1 MAAEGKDAGGGMTT
15 MGINGFGRI
24 GRLVCRA
31 AMAKEGVAV
40 VGINDPF
47 MELDYMVYLFKYDSV
62 HGPYPGTVEA
72 TEDGNLSIDGH
83 IVRVYVE
90 ESEKGL
96 GERILPLVACLVA
109 SSNTQCTP
117 QTPHIL
123 STVPATLLLV
133 SCSSCS
139 SCSTGT
145 PPATPPRS
153 RGATAAP
160 TTCASLRGACCL

>member
-1 MAAEGKDAGGGMTT
+1 MTT

-47 MELDYMVYLFKYDSV
+47 MEIDYMVYLFKYDSV

-117 QTPHIL
+117 DL
-123 STVPATLLLV
+123 
-133 SCSSCS
+133 
-139 SCSTGT
+139 
-145 PPATPPRS
+145 
-153 RGATAAP
+153 
-160 TTCASLRGACCL
+160 CASGGHGALCPWRKPGVPLSRSGKW